1 MLLWTWVYK
10 YLFNSLLLVLFEYIP
25 RSGITRSCG
34 NSTFNFWGTANLF
47 SVVIVPFYIPIN
59 SAKMFQSFST
69 SLPPSFF
76 WDNSHPNGCEM
87 VHMCLL
93 KTEETFIL
101 TSPVP
106 LFRTM
111 LTHLLLSQ
119 SLVIRKMELWFI
131 FLFFFSIYVFIWM
144 RWVLV
149 VGCRILLWHAGFSS
163 CSAYGTW
170 ALVAP

>member
-10 YLFNSLLLVLFEYIP
+10 YLFNSLLSVLFECIP

-47 SVVIVPFYIPIN
+47 SIVIVPFYIPTN
-59 SAKMFQSFST
+59 SAKMFQSFSI

-76 WDNSHPNGCEM
+76 WDNSHPNECEM
-87 VHMCLL
+87 VHMFLL

-101 TSPVP
+101 TSLVP
-106 LFRTM
+106 LFRIM
-111 LTHLLLSQ
+111 LTYLLLSQ
-119 SLVIRKMELWFI
+119 SLVIRKMELI
-131 FLFFFSIYVFIWM
+131 HFLFFSIYVFIWL

-149 VGCRILLWHAGFSS
+149 VGCRISLWHAGFSS
-163 CSAYGTW
+163 CSAHWIQSMW
-170 ALVAP
+170 AQ